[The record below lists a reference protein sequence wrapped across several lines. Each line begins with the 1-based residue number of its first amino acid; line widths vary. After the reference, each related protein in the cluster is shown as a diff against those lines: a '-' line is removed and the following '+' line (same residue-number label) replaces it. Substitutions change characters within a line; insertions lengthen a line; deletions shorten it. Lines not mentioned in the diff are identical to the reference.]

1 MPDHP
6 LKMIVGLGNPGPQ
19 HDSNRHNAGV
29 IFLNQLCKH
38 YGGQLRG
45 EAKFFGEFTT
55 INIDGSDIKLLF
67 PTTFMNRSGKSVAA
81 ACKFYKITP
90 ENILVAYDEIDFE
103 VGVTRFKQ
111 AGGHGGHNGIRD
123 IISALGG
130 NRDFFRLRIGVGHP
144 GHKSM
149 VANYVLSDPSRSEAN
164 LIVTNINDSIR
175 VLPKAVNGEWEEAMR
190 LLHTD

>member
-6 LKMIVGLGNPGPQ
+6 LKLIVGLGNPGPQ

-81 ACKFYKITP
+81 VGFPACLPSLQMPIYRERKLT
-90 ENILVAYDEIDFE
+90 
-103 VGVTRFKQ
+103 KQ
-111 AGGHGGHNGIRD
+111 PSTSVSLYQFQSN
-123 IISALGG
+123 
-130 NRDFFRLRIGVGHP
+130 
-144 GHKSM
+144 HKS
-149 VANYVLSDPSRSEAN
+149 LQ
-164 LIVTNINDSIR
+164 L
-175 VLPKAVNGEWEEAMR
+175 
-190 LLHTD
+190 